1 MTLPIIPVAPEVPL
15 RATVI
20 DMIRAREG
28 LHPNRD
34 AVICGDTRRTWA
46 EFRDQTNRVA
56 QALIGLGIAKGD
68 RVAILSPN
76 SVAAAEIFI
85 GTLKAG
91 AIIVPLSSMA
101 SKEALGT
108 MAQDCGAKVLFLSD
122 DLKTLG
128 EDAATSCQLVFNPTG
143 AEWQSLLS
151 QSSAEDPCVD
161 VGMEDGFNIIYSSGT
176 TGVPKGILHSHRL
189 RAAQMD
195 RIEPNGYDAAA
206 RTLLSTPL
214 CSNTT
219 LVSFLP
225 TLAGGSTVVLMAKF
239 DAGEW
244 LRLAETEKITHTM
257 LVPVLFRRLLDHP
270 DFPKTDLSNL
280 QRKFCTSAPLRE
292 GVKREVLD
300 RMPGK
305 LMEFYGLTEGGGV
318 CVLVADETPH
328 KLHTVGKP
336 AAGVDIRI
344 ISEDGE
350 EVAPGITGEIVGRG
364 PSMMSGYWN
373 RADLTEATLW
383 QDQSG
388 AIFFRSGD
396 MGHFDNDGFLTLSDR
411 KKDVII
417 SGGFN
422 IYADDLERILLQEP
436 DVIDAAVVGIPSDEW
451 GETPMGFVVLKA
463 GANRGTAEI
472 REAVNAKLGK
482 FQRIQKIEIVD
493 TLPRSEIGKILKRE
507 LRATA
512 LK

>member
-1 MTLPIIPVAPEVPL
+1 MMLPITPVAPAVPL

-20 DMIRAREG
+20 EMIRAREG

-34 AVICGDTRRTWA
+34 AMICGEVRRTWA
-46 EFRDQTNRVA
+46 EFSEATNRVA

-76 SVAAAEIFI
+76 SVAAAEILI

-91 AIIVPLSSMA
+91 GIIVPLSSMA
-101 SKEALGT
+101 SKEALGI
-108 MAQDCGAKVLFLSD
+108 MAKDCGAKVLFLSD

-128 EDAATSCQLVFNPTG
+128 EDASASCPLVFNPTG
-143 AEWQSLLS
+143 FEWQALLS
-151 QSSAEDPCVD
+151 QSSTVDPCVD

-225 TLAGGSTVVLMAKF
+225 TMAGGSTVVLMPKF

-244 LRLAETEKITHTM
+244 LRLAESEKITHTM
-257 LVPVLFRRLLDHP
+257 LVPVLFRRLLDHA
-270 DFPKTDLSNL
+270 DFPKTDLSSL

-292 GVKREVLD
+292 GVKREVLG

-318 CVLVADETPH
+318 CVLVADETPE

-336 AAGVDIRI
+336 ATGVDIRI
-344 ISEDGE
+344 ISDEGE
-350 EVAPGITGEIVGRG
+350 EVAPGVTGEVVGRG

-373 RADLTEATLW
+373 RDDLTEASLW
-383 QDQSG
+383 KDQTG
-388 AIFFRSGD
+388 KIFFRSGD
-396 MGHFDNDGFLTLSDR
+396 MGCFDEEGFLILSDR

-422 IYADDLERILLQEP
+422 IYADDLERILLSDP
-436 DVIDAAVVGIPSDEW
+436 DVVDAAVVGIPSNEW

-463 GANRGTAEI
+463 GAIKSSEEI
-472 REAVNAKLGK
+472 RMAANAKLGK
-482 FQRIQKIEIVD
+482 FQRIQKIEIVE

-507 LRATA
+507 LRASA
-512 LK
+512 LA